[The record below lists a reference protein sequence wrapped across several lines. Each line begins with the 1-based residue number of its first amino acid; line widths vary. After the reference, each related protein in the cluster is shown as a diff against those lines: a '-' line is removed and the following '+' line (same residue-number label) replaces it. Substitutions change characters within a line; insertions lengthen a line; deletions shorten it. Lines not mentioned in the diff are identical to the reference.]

1 MVNDGS
7 GRTVLHL
14 ACQNGHIKAVK
25 LIETHLD
32 SEKLQEI
39 YEICDNK
46 GNTPLHLACQSQKE
60 KVVLHLV
67 DKRRAN
73 VDTRNNLNG
82 ETPIHVAAQGKSM
95 KIIDILLERGA
106 SIESRD
112 TSGCT
117 PLHHAARCDQNAVIQ
132 HLAKR

>member
-14 ACQNGHIKAVK
+14 ACQNGHIKAVQ

-46 GNTPLHLACQSQKE
+46 GNTPLHLACQSQKK

-67 DKRRAN
+67 DKKRASI
-73 VDTRNNLNG
+73 DTRNKLNG
-82 ETPIHVAAQGKSM
+82 EAPIHVAAQGKSI
-95 KIIDILLERGA
+95 KIVDILLNRGA
-106 SIESRD
+106 NIESRD
-112 TSGCT
+112 ASGCT
-117 PLHHAARCDQNAVIQ
+117 PLHHAARCDQNAIIQ
-132 HLAKR
+132 HLSR

>member
-14 ACQNGHIKAVK
+14 ACQNGQLKAVQM
-25 LIETHLD
+25 IEIHLD

-60 KVVLHLV
+60 IVVLHLV
-67 DKRRAN
+67 DKRRAS
-73 VDTRNNLNG
+73 VDTRNKLNG
-82 ETPIHVAAQGKSM
+82 EAPIHVAAQSNSI
-95 KIIDILLERGA
+95 KIVDILLERGA
-106 SIESRD
+106 NIESRD

-117 PLHHAARCDQNAVIQ
+117 PLHHAARCDQNAMIQ